1 MAFKTAIPLALP
13 RRTVTDFFR
22 APSTWFR
29 LNPEWEVRTLVAG
42 HAIAEAAE
50 FDLEVCYDRSR
61 VKAEYRGKM
70 TEWQEG
76 NGFTLLLEGV
86 PARRIRLALAG
97 DGSTVTALV
106 YEELGEAPLEPRQ
119 QTELVLWLRSTADYI
134 EIASRRSWHWRALRY
149 LIDTLWLRLNPT
161 GRRVVF
167 LVLVFELAGLALLI
181 GLLVMQRWG

>member
-1 MAFKTAIPLALP
+1 MAFKTAMPIALP

-22 APSTWFR
+22 TPSTWFH

-42 HAIAEAAE
+42 RTIAEAAE
-50 FDLEVCYDRSR
+50 FNLEVCYDRSR

-70 TEWQEG
+70 KECQHG
-76 NGFTLLLEGV
+76 NGFTLLLEGI
-86 PARRIRLALAG
+86 PARRIKLTLAG
-97 DGSTVTALV
+97 DGDAVTALV

-119 QTELVLWLRSTADYI
+119 QTELVLWLKSTADYL
-134 EIASRRSWHWRALRY
+134 EIASRRNWHWRALRY
-149 LIDTLWLRLNPT
+149 LIDKLWLRLNPT

-181 GLLVMQRWG
+181 GLLVMLRWG